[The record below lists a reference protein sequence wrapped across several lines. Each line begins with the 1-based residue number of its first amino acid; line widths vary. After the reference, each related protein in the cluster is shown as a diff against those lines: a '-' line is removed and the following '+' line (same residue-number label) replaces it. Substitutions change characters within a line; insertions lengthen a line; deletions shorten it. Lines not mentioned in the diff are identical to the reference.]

1 MKIHRFDKIK
11 DLDKYLEDDVK
22 GISNSFKEDIVIMV
36 NYPLGKN
43 FKEIIEPEE
52 KDSFGYFC
60 KYTIKKGLEMVSRLK
75 KKGKNAKIAFVID
88 DHALMEINDWYLS
101 YYNGFEVTD
110 NIRIN
115 INKYFKD
122 FKLPVFVQEIMNN
135 LKLTKKDILHSHTF
149 KTPYFQESAYR
160 SLYERKNPNKKIGCA
175 DEVTLI
181 YQDLE
186 KQKIKELFFFI
197 PHRCKAVTC
206 SAVIRYN
213 KIKKEKKLNK
223 IKKTHIYL
231 SSNRTTKQGEII
243 DSLEKLE
250 KDTRESLGDLI
261 LIKFN

>member
-1 MKIHRFDKIK
+1 MKINKFDKIK

-22 GISNSFKEDIVIMV
+22 NISNSFKDDIVIMV
-36 NYPLGKN
+36 NFPLGKN

-60 KYTIKKGLEMVSRLK
+60 KYTIRKGLEMVSRLK
-75 KKGKNAKIAFVID
+75 KKGKNVKIAFAID

-110 NIRIN
+110 NIRKN
-115 INKYFKD
+115 IEEYFKD
-122 FKLPVFVQEIMNN
+122 FKLPKYVQKIMSELN
-135 LKLTKKDILHSHTF
+135 LTEKDILHSHTF

-175 DEVTLI
+175 DEVVLI
-181 YQDLE
+181 YEDLE
-186 KQKIKELFFFI
+186 KQGIKDIFFFI

-206 SAVIRYN
+206 YAVIKYN
-213 KIKKEKKLNK
+213 KIRKEKKLNR
-223 IKKTHIYL
+223 IRKKHIYL
-231 SSNRTTKQGEII
+231 SSNRTNKEGEII

-250 KDTRESLGDLI
+250 KDTREILGGLI
-261 LIKFN
+261 LMKFS